1 MKKKHIR
8 TPGFT
13 VKSALTGMVAF
24 TLVMPAGLAAAA
36 SSSVT
41 LVAQPVSLNAPAEKS
56 QNAAASAKTADA
68 DPAKVKFTKEQAIS
82 KLKELFPI
90 LADAEVTNVELGIT
104 NSFPAPSNQMIW
116 NIQWNYQKGNSG
128 YGFSSQ
134 VDAVNGDL
142 ISTSLYFSDRQQNQ
156 SYYPPE
162 ITREQALEKA
172 KAFISKAAPSLSIND
187 LELQDGID
195 YMSNLALFG
204 PVQYGFTFSVIKNG
218 ITSPL
223 ENVNMVVAADG
234 SVRQF
239 NKSPEHWNYPAVTAS
254 LSQAKAEQTF
264 SDQFDV
270 ELVYMPVYKNGGG
283 NSWILGW
290 RPTERALY
298 AIDALTGKRLN
309 TSGAESTVTTSVYS
323 DVPQATSRFTP
334 RTAATE
340 ITSDEAAKLVKQV
353 VSIPAARKLVSSSLG
368 SDYTDTDR
376 KIWRLNWTDNES
388 LKTGYPS
395 QSYAEVDAITGQ
407 ILSFN
412 ENRYPVPPGAQEANK
427 PKGKETNATRQQARN
442 KAIALVNLLYPNAAG
457 NLKLV
462 EREDTAGEGAGFTF
476 QFLRFYKGVPVSDG
490 GLTLVLDHTGALK
503 TYNVP
508 RTTDLGKAGV
518 DLSAVKVA
526 KAEARAQ
533 TFDRYKVKLQ
543 YGSFGGFGGYGGYT
557 VAGYNEPKIK
567 LVYSPVLADPANV
580 PEVIDAVTGKLT
592 AQYEV
597 PGQLKK
603 AASASDIQGHAAEQ
617 ALSTLVKY
625 NILVPDQDGKVN
637 PDSEITAGDWLTW
650 ISKAVTPYFGGYN
663 NGTEPK
669 PVAGVSPENPYYNAV
684 SYAVQN
690 QWIDP
695 GSTFQADTKLTRE
708 GFAVLLTSIVK
719 YNKISAFL
727 QADPVLAQF
736 GDAASITRKGEVA
749 VAVKLGLLQGE
760 NGKFNPADTVTKAEA
775 ATVMMKLVELQGK
788 TDQAIG
794 QPIY

>member
-1 MKKKHIR
+1 MRKKHIR

-24 TLVMPAGLAAAA
+24 TLAMPAGLAAAA
-36 SSSVT
+36 SSSGTAAAV
-41 LVAQPVSLNAPAEKS
+41 PVSYKVAADKS
-56 QNAAASAKTADA
+56 QNAESAKAADA
-68 DPAKVKFTKEQAIS
+68 DPAKAKFTKEQAIS

-90 LADAEVTNVELGIT
+90 LADAEVTSVELGI
-104 NSFPAPSNQMIW
+104 NNMYPVPSNQMIW
-116 NIQWNYQKGNSG
+116 NIQWSYQKGNSG
-128 YGFSSQ
+128 YGISSQ

-142 ISTSLYFSDRQQNQ
+142 ISTYLYFPDRQQNQ

-172 KAFISKAAPSLSIND
+172 KAFIAKAAPSLSIND
-187 LELQDGID
+187 LELQDGND
-195 YMSNLALFG
+195 YLSNPALFG

-223 ENVNMVVAADG
+223 ENVSVVVAADG

-239 NKSPEHWNYPAVTAS
+239 NKSPEHWNYPAAAAS
-254 LSQAKAEQTF
+254 IPQAKAERTF

-270 ELVYMPVYKNGGG
+270 ELVYIPIFKNGSG

-298 AIDALTGKRLN
+298 TIDALTGKRLD
-309 TSGAESTVTTSVYS
+309 TFGAESTVTASVYS
-323 DVPQATSRFTP
+323 DVPQAASRFTP
-334 RTAATE
+334 RTTATE
-340 ITSDEAAKLVKQV
+340 MTSDEAAKRVKQI
-353 VSIPAARKLVSSSLG
+353 VSIPAAKKLTSSSLG
-368 SDYTDTDR
+368 SDYADTGR
-376 KIWRLNWTDNES
+376 KVWRLSWLDSES
-388 LKTGYPS
+388 LKTGFPS
-395 QSYAEVDAITGQ
+395 QTYAEIDAVTGQ

-412 ENRYPVPPGAQEANK
+412 ENQYPVPPEAQEANK
-427 PKGKETNATRQQARN
+427 PKSNEVNATLQQAKK
-442 KAIALVNLLYPNAAG
+442 KALALINLLYPDAAS

-462 EREDTAGEGAGFTF
+462 ERENTAGEGAGFSF

-490 GLTLVLDHTGALK
+490 GLMLVLDHTGALK
-503 TYNVP
+503 TYNFP
-508 RTTDLGKAGV
+508 RTSDLGKAGV
-518 DLSAVKVA
+518 DLSAVKVT

-533 TFDRYKVKLQ
+533 IFDRYKVKLQ
-543 YGSFGGFGGYGGYT
+543 YGSFGGYT
-557 VAGYNEPKIK
+557 VAGYTKPKIK
-567 LVYSPVLADPANV
+567 LVYSPVLGDPANA

-592 AQYEV
+592 AQYEM
-597 PGQLKK
+597 PGKLKK

-625 NILVPDQDGKVN
+625 NILIPDQDGKVN

-650 ISKAVTPYFGGYN
+650 ISKAVAPYFGGYN

-669 PVAGVSPENPYYNAV
+669 PVAGVSPESPYYNAV

-695 GSTFQADTKLTRE
+695 ASTFQPDAKLTRE

-775 ATVMMKLVELQGK
+775 ATVMLKLVELQGK

-794 QPIY
+794 QSRY

>member
-1 MKKKHIR
+1 MRKKHIR

-24 TLVMPAGLAAAA
+24 TLAMPAGLAAAA
-36 SSSVT
+36 TSSGTTAAV
-41 LVAQPVSLNAPAEKS
+41 PVSYKVAADKS
-56 QNAAASAKTADA
+56 QNAAESAKTTEA
-68 DPAKVKFTKEQAIS
+68 DPTQAKFTKAQAIS
-82 KLKELFPI
+82 KLRELFPI
-90 LADAEVTNVELGIT
+90 LADAEVTSVELGIT
-104 NSFPAPSNQMIW
+104 NTYPAPSNQMIW
-116 NIQWNYQKGNSG
+116 NIQWNYQKGNNG
-128 YGFSSQ
+128 YGISSQ

-142 ISTSLYFSDRQQNQ
+142 ISTYLYFSDRQQNQ
-156 SYYPPE
+156 KYYPPE
-162 ITREQALEKA
+162 LTREQALEKA

-187 LELQDGID
+187 LELQDGND
-195 YMSNLALFG
+195 YLSNPALFG
-204 PVQYGFTFSVIKNG
+204 PVQYGFTFSVAKNG

-223 ENVNMVVAADG
+223 ENVTVVVDADG

-239 NKSPEHWNYPAVTAS
+239 NKSPEHWNYPAAAAS
-254 LSQAKAEQTF
+254 ITQAKAEQTF

-270 ELVYMPVYKNGGG
+270 ELVYVPVYKNGSS

-298 AIDALTGKRLN
+298 AIDALTGKRLD
-309 TSGAESTVTTSVYS
+309 TFGAESTVTASVYS
-323 DVPQATSRFTP
+323 DIPQAASRFAP

-340 ITSDEAAKLVKQV
+340 MTSDEAAKRVKQI
-353 VSIPAARKLVSSSLG
+353 VSIPAARKLISSSLG
-368 SDYTDTDR
+368 SDYANTGR
-376 KIWRLNWTDNES
+376 KVWRLAWMDRES
-388 LKTGYPS
+388 LKTGFPS
-395 QSYAEVDAITGQ
+395 QTYAEIDAVTGE
-407 ILSFN
+407 ILSIN
-412 ENRYPVPPGAQEANK
+412 ENQYPVPPDAQEANK
-427 PKGKETNATRQQARN
+427 PKGNEANATLQQAKN
-442 KAIALVNLLYPNAAG
+442 KALALINLLYPDAAS

-462 EREDTAGEGAGFTF
+462 ERENTAGEGAGFTF
-476 QFLRFYKGVPVSDG
+476 QFLRFYKGVPISDG

-503 TYNVP
+503 TYIVP
-508 RTTDLGKAGV
+508 RTSDLGKAGV
-518 DLSAVKVA
+518 DLSAVKTT

-533 TFDRYKVKLQ
+533 TFNRYKVKLQ
-543 YGSFGGFGGYGGYT
+543 YGSFGGNTIASYT
-557 VAGYNEPKIK
+557 KPKIK
-567 LVYSPVLADPANV
+567 LVYSPVLEDPANI
-580 PEVIDAVTGKLT
+580 PEVIDAVTGRPT

-597 PGQLKK
+597 PGKLQK

-625 NILVPDQDGKVN
+625 NILVPDQNGKVN
-637 PDSEITAGDWLTW
+637 PDSEIFAGEWLTW
-650 ISKAVTPYFGGYN
+650 ITKAITPYFTGYN

-669 PVAGVSPENPYYNAV
+669 PVAGVSPESPYYNAV

-690 QWIDP
+690 QWIDA
-695 GSTFQADTKLTRE
+695 GSTFQPDAKLTRE
-708 GFAVLLTSIVK
+708 GFAVLLASIVK

-727 QADPVLAQF
+727 QADPALAQF

-775 ATVMMKLVELQGK
+775 ATVMLKLVELQGK